1 MCGDLVQHHC
11 TMCATTTDLS
21 AEYPRHKEVVEGVHA
36 NQNEGGG
43 FGVAAE
49 GCDWVSISKQ
59 WMLAG

>member
-1 MCGDLVQHHC
+1 
-11 TMCATTTDLS
+11 MCATTTDLS